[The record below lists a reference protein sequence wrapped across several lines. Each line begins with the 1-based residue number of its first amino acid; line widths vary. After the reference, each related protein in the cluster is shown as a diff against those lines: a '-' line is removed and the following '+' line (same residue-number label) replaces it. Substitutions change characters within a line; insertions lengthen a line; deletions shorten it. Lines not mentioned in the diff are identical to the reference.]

1 MYLENKQKNDVNEF
15 SMSSA
20 SDKDVEEATLALKGM
35 LGIGSKDSS
44 SAPNPII
51 ESNPSPKSSI
61 SKGTSGK
68 NNSGAKPAKNNKGG
82 KQTSPR
88 RNANKGERSSS
99 NVKSKGGSSNPSSVT
114 KTVKPRENNPPQ
126 NYAWSAFQASPD
138 ASALPVPAFH
148 SNTTR
153 DESNASNTAQMDA
166 RQLSLSLLGATLESK
181 SSDTPPLEILNALR
195 AEDLEA
201 QQIAAAEQ
209 AKNSQTGVLESSKTD
224 TPEKRVEN
232 QQVLSESGINL
243 AAIAS
248 SPPSH
253 ASQTP
258 RTPAVY
264 NTPNTFSTPQSA
276 SHILP
281 SHLAFNSPPLP
292 PPQLPS
298 HYHVTIQVQVP
309 PLLGPDRVMIV
320 HSPAGYP
327 VQIVVPEGIPPGMVI
342 PVYIPAGPMISSPF
356 HHYSQQM
363 QQQHPTF
370 GPSGSQL
377 QPYSVYPPPHYNI
390 HSQKTHPQT

>member
-1 MYLENKQKNDVNEF
+1 MYLENKLKNEVNEL
-15 SMSSA
+15 SMTSA

-35 LGIGSKDSS
+35 LGIGSKDSC
-44 SAPNPII
+44 SAPDPII
-51 ESNPSPKSSI
+51 DSNSSPKSSI
-61 SKGTSGK
+61 SKGTSIK
-68 NNSGAKPAKNNKGG
+68 NNSSAKSAKNNKSG
-82 KQTSPR
+82 KQSSPR
-88 RNANKGERSSS
+88 RNPNRGERSSS
-99 NVKSKGGSSNPSSVT
+99 NMKSKGSTSNPSSIT
-114 KTVKPRENNPPQ
+114 KNAKAKENNPPQ

-148 SNTTR
+148 SNSTK
-153 DESNASNTAQMDA
+153 DLSNASNTAQMEA
-166 RQLSLSLLGATLESK
+166 RQLSLSLLGASFESK
-181 SSDTPPLEILNALR
+181 HSETPPLEIINALR

-209 AKNSQTGVLESSKTD
+209 AKNSQKSANAD
-224 TPEKRVEN
+224 TPGKRVEN
-232 QQVLSESGINL
+232 QKVLSESGINL

-253 ASQTP
+253 ASLTP

-264 NTPNTFSTPQSA
+264 NTPNSFSTPQSA

-292 PPQLPS
+292 PPQLPN
-298 HYHVTIQVQVP
+298 HYHVPIQVQVP
-309 PLLGPDRVMIV
+309 PLLGPDRLMIV
-320 HSPAGYP
+320 HSPSGYP

-363 QQQHPTF
+363 QQQHTTF
-370 GPSGSQL
+370 GQGGSQL
-377 QPYSVYPPPHYNI
+377 QPYSVYPHPHYNI
-390 HSQKTHPQT
+390 PSQKTHPQT